1 MWPYVQSPDSVFSIT
16 APAAYGGLFLA
27 VTLLPLSLHSHSHCS
42 CNCSGFLKVPGEI
55 MEEPDLWTG
64 HSGCLQFLSC
74 QVQLSAFCGF
84 PLFSSRFCHEWCIY
98 SVQSKV
104 PLRGSGHSQTEMVDI
119 MVECFRPSSPGC
131 ITDATD
137 VVCLHVVCLYCTASC
152 YTGRPHPL
160 KKPIVLYLVHSYL
173 STDFI
178 GEQWNILH
186 GCKWSIFSWSF
197 LKIELCFR
205 SKCLQLTYVIE
216 NSWAKDLDL
225 ETSWKPCLSLK
236 EKK

>member
-1 MWPYVQSPDSVFSIT
+1 MWPYAQSPDSVFSIT

-84 PLFSSRFCHEWCIY
+84 PLFSSQFCHEWCIY

-160 KKPIVLYLVHSYL
+160 KKLLYC
-173 STDFI
+173 TWFTAI
-178 GEQWNILH
+178 CPQILLENNET
-186 GCKWSIFSWSF
+186 FSMGVSGPF
-197 LKIELCFR
+197 LAGASWRLN
-205 SKCLQLTYVIE
+205 YV
-216 NSWAKDLDL
+216 SDP
-225 ETSWKPCLSLK
+225 SVFS
-236 EKK
+236 